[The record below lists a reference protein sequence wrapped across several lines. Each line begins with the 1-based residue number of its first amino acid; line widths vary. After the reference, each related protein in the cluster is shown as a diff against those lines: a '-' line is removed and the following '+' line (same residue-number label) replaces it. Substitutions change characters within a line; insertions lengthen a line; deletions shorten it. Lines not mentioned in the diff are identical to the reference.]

1 MSGKT
6 SRVETVKEEDMQV
19 GKQRLREAVKG
30 YSYGWSQGCAGRM
43 GEQRLRPRVEHVPER
58 VGLRDCP
65 SLGL

>member
-43 GEQRLRPRVEHVPER
+43 GEQRLRPRVEHVPE
-58 VGLRDCP
+58 
-65 SLGL
+65 